1 MSSKGKIPGSA
12 AGPSEASAQGLRKQA
27 EEKARQNAVQ
37 AQKDLMTQSPEET
50 RRMLHELRV
59 HQIELEM
66 QNVEL
71 RRIQVEM
78 EAYQERYFDLY
89 HFAPVGYCTLS
100 EKGLILE
107 ANLTAATLLNV
118 ARDALVRQPITRF
131 ILKEDQDIYYRHRK
145 HLFET
150 REPQTCELHMVTQ
163 DETSFWA
170 RLDSTVVKYSDGE
183 TQSRL
188 VIIDI
193 TEHKRVEEVEKAIV
207 AIKSDKE
214 LLEIE
219 RGYLQDEIKLLYNHE
234 DIIGKSDGLKY
245 VLYKIEQ
252 IAATDTNVLVL
263 GETGTGKELVVRAIH
278 SNSLRK
284 NRILVKVNCAALSP
298 TLIESELF
306 GHEKGSFTSSQARF
320 HGRFEVA
327 NGGTLFL
334 DEIGELPMDLQAK
347 LLRVVEDGEFERL
360 GSTDT
365 IKVDTRIIVATNR
378 NLEEQV
384 RNGRFRED
392 LWYRINIFPI
402 TMPPLRD
409 RMDDIPLLVN
419 FYINKITKRLGKTL
433 EIIPESVMSTLR
445 NYQWPGNVR
454 ELQNVLERAVLNS
467 PGPALRLADELIKK
481 PSIVL
486 EESKKTLE
494 EIERDYIVKILEQT
508 EWKVGGK
515 NSASEILGL
524 NRSTLRARMRK
535 LDIRKP

>member
-1 MSSKGKIPGSA
+1 MSSKGKIPDNTADPLKGLWLD
-12 AGPSEASAQGLRKQA
+12 LRKRA
-27 EEKARQNAVQ
+27 EKKARQNDAQ
-37 AQKDLMTQSPEET
+37 AQKDLMALSPQES

-66 QNVEL
+66 QNEEL
-71 RRIQVEM
+71 RRAQVEM
-78 EAYQERYFDLY
+78 EVSRERYFDLY
-89 HFAPVGYCTLS
+89 DLAPVGYCTVS

-107 ANLTAATLLNV
+107 ANLTATKMLNV
-118 ARDALVRQPITRF
+118 VRGKLIRQPITRF
-131 ILKEDQDIYYRHRK
+131 ILKEDQDIYYLHRK

-150 REPQTCELHMVTQ
+150 GKPQLIELRMVKQ
-163 DETSFWA
+163 DGTSFWV
-170 RLDSTVVKYSDGE
+170 RLDTAAAKDADGMPVC
-183 TQSRL
+183 RV

-193 TEHKRVEEVEKAIV
+193 TEQKRLEEAENVISEINRN
-207 AIKSDKE
+207 KE

-234 DIIGKSDGLKY
+234 DIIGRSDGLKY
-245 VLYKIEQ
+245 VLYKVEQ

-263 GETGTGKELVVRAIH
+263 GETGTGKELVVRSIH

-284 NRILVKVNCAALSP
+284 NRTLVKVNCAALP
-298 TLIESELF
+298 PNLIESELF

-320 HGRFEVA
+320 LGRFEVA

-334 DEIGELPMDLQAK
+334 DEIGELPLDLQAK

-365 IKVDTRIIVATNR
+365 IKVDTRIIAATNR
-378 NLEEQV
+378 DLEEEV

-392 LWYRINIFPI
+392 LWYRLNVFPI
-402 TMPPLRD
+402 TVPPLRD
-409 RMDDIPLLVN
+409 RLNDIPPLVD
-419 FYINKITKRLGKTL
+419 FCVKKISKRLGKTI
-433 EIIPESVMSTLR
+433 EIIPKGVMSTLES
-445 NYQWPGNVR
+445 YHWPGNVR
-454 ELQNVLERAVLNS
+454 ELQNVLERAILNS
-467 PGPALRLADELIKK
+467 SGPTLCLADELKKRSGDLAGIKK
-481 PSIVL
+481 SL
-486 EESKKTLE
+486 EEV
-494 EIERDYIVKILEQT
+494 ERDYIVRILEETQ
-508 EWKVGGK
+508 WKVGGQ